1 MKSEFLRWAIY
12 ILGVRD
18 GVDRGRAAWELTRVS
33 AEKMKGANWF
43 ENILVS
49 GEGDELQGAR
59 RLFCESGR
67 ETGRLMDSIQGTK
80 ARVD

>member
-1 MKSEFLRWAIY
+1 
-12 ILGVRD
+12 
-18 GVDRGRAAWELTRVS
+18 
-33 AEKMKGANWF
+33 MKGANWF

-59 RLFCESGR
+59 RLFCESGS